1 MYNLLAFASN
11 MNRGDRIAE
20 SYPCPGLLAARRM
33 GELCPPEKPPGKK
46 IVRTSDELQISKQR
60 LSDFR
65 KLAEIPLGE
74 FREKDYILL
83 PRCYVILKC
92 LPRSM

>member
-1 MYNLLAFASN
+1 MEV
-11 MNRGDRIAE
+11 R
-20 SYPCPGLLAARRM
+20 LLAARRM
-33 GELCPPEKPPGKK
+33 GELVPPKQGK
-46 IVRTSDELQISKQR
+46 RTDLKTSPNDGEVDIPQQR

-83 PRCYVILKC
+83 PRCCVILKC